1 MAIIKKSLF
10 CLISFF
16 IFSFCFAYEIDLLSP
31 KKGEWSNKQMLVI
44 NDFPNLN
51 GDFFYSLDGS
61 DPQYFGFAY
70 DGPVLIDVSGE
81 IQLKVAYIDKAG
93 NVSKKEVSFSVKP
106 IQEDSVKNNE
116 LRNFLQVF

>member
-81 IQLKVAYIDKAG
+81 IQLKVAYIDKA
-93 NVSKKEVSFSVKP
+93 
-106 IQEDSVKNNE
+106 DSNATVPDARIRESETLKTDTGKY
-116 LRNFLQVF
+116 R

>member
-61 DPQYFGFAY
+61 DREYAY
-70 DGPVLIDVSGE
+70 LFKDNKWYYTECDSDWVFDRNWKLLTE
-81 IQLKVAYIDKAG
+81 
-93 NVSKKEVSFSVKP
+93 EV
-106 IQEDSVKNNE
+106 ING
-116 LRNFLQVF
+116 

>member
-44 NDFPNLN
+44 NDLKTLWL
-51 GDFFYSLDGS
+51 FYI
-61 DPQYFGFAY
+61 A
-70 DGPVLIDVSGE
+70 
-81 IQLKVAYIDKAG
+81 AM
-93 NVSKKEVSFSVKP
+93 SFW
-106 IQEDSVKNNE
+106 
-116 LRNFLQVF
+116 LYC